1 MNKRHPR
8 VLVAVAHQLTVN
20 HPTVS
25 SRSYAH
31 GNSESSH
38 MLKPTDPDVKKPMTS
53 AQAQNVSRNQTALIT
68 GASSGIGEA
77 LASCF
82 AKANFDLILVAR
94 SGDKLNEL
102 AKTLQ
107 QRHRVGVRVLAA
119 DLSRP
124 GSVSNLAATIAKIP
138 SHVDVLVNCAGVM
151 EQGAFTALA
160 SDKHQN
166 IIDLNISG
174 MTALLSVFVPLMV
187 ERGFGRVLNVASVA
201 AFQPIPT
208 LATYAASKAY
218 VLSLSE
224 SLAEELRGTGV
235 TVTAL
240 CPGITATSMLTQAT
254 QANEELSRLPGF
266 LIGQVDEVAE
276 SGFEACMAGEAIC
289 VPGVLNQAAMLA
301 SRGTPKW
308 LVRRIGGLLSRK
320 IGG

>member
-1 MNKRHPR
+1 M
-8 VLVAVAHQLTVN
+8 A
-20 HPTVS
+20 
-25 SRSYAH
+25 
-31 GNSESSH
+31 
-38 MLKPTDPDVKKPMTS
+38 S
-53 AQAQNVSRNQTALIT
+53 AQSKNIGRNQTALIT

-77 LASCF
+77 LACCF
-82 AKANFDLILVAR
+82 AKAKFDLVLVAR
-94 SGDKLNEL
+94 SRDKLDEL
-102 AKTLQ
+102 AKTLKH
-107 QRHRVGVRVLAA
+107 RHRVGIHVHVA

-124 GSVSNLAATIAKIP
+124 ESARDLASNIAKIP

-160 SDKHQN
+160 HEKQQN

-174 MTALLSVFVPLMV
+174 LTAMLSVFVPLMV

-240 CPGITATSMLTQAT
+240 CPGVTATSMLTQAT
-254 QANEELSRLPGF
+254 LANEKLSKLPGL
-266 LIGQVDEVAE
+266 LIGQVDDVAE
-276 SGFEACMAGEAIC
+276 SGFKACMAGEAIC
-289 VPGVLNQAAMLA
+289 VPGVVNQAAMLA

-308 LVRRIGGLLSRK
+308 LVRRIGGVLSRK